1 MSIPTSGRY
10 WNQSASVEG
19 HVAEVM
25 WRSKVKG
32 NLYGPFFDLLN
43 HLNGPPTYTY
53 ISPLFDSWDIASLI
67 DGE

>member
-1 MSIPTSGRY
+1 VLGGMSRPTSGRY
-10 WNQSASVEG
+10 WNQAASVEG

-43 HLNGPPTYTY
+43 HLNGPR
-53 ISPLFDSWDIASLI
+53 FDSWDIASLI